1 MALKGPRNAGARGL
15 SFHSAGAG
23 HRHPLAHMMRAG
35 FSRRRIERVRVKL
48 FSKALLARTGS
59 VLAAAGLVGLA
70 LTPATLPAQTVAVP
84 TAENPFGLPEDITL
98 FGKADPDKRTA
109 TAIVNGYVITGTD
122 IDQRVALV
130 TAASEAPIPEEEML
144 RLRVQV
150 LRNLIDETL
159 KIQAAEAAEL
169 AVKREEVEQTYQQLA
184 GQNFGGDTK
193 KMDAYLASI
202 GSSSASLKRQIE
214 GEVAWENLLRRNIM
228 PFVNVSAE
236 EVNDVLKRMNE
247 AKGTDEYRVGEI
259 FLSATTENRA
269 TVLKNA
275 QAIMQ
280 QLQQGGS
287 FVAYARQ
294 YSEASSAV
302 VGGDLGWL
310 RLGQLPPQLAASLR
324 NMQAGQLQGPI
335 EIPGGFSIV
344 YLINKRQ
351 VLMADPSEA
360 MLSLKQISIDFPAGV
375 TQEKAEARVAEFNT
389 YLQSLRGCADVEAG
403 AAKIGAQVVSNDQ
416 IKAANL
422 PEQLRAIILNL
433 QIGQAT
439 PPFGGIQEGVRV
451 LMLCGRDDP
460 KDAGAP
466 TFAAVMDQIEQERVN
481 KRAQRFLRDLRNDAY
496 IEYN

>member
-1 MALKGPRNAGARGL
+1 M
-15 SFHSAGAG
+15 S
-23 HRHPLAHMMRAG
+23 
-35 FSRRRIERVRVKL
+35 VKL
-48 FSKALLARTGS
+48 ISKALFTRGGTA
-59 VLAAAGLVGLA
+59 LAAAGILGLA
-70 LTPATLPAQTVAVP
+70 LTPIAAPAQTVAVP
-84 TAENPFGLPEDITL
+84 TADNPFGLPEDITL
-98 FGKADPDKRTA
+98 FGKTDPDQRTA
-109 TAIVNGYVITGTD
+109 TAIVNGFVITGTD

-130 TAASEAPIPEEEML
+130 TAASDAPIPEDEML

-159 KIQAAEAAEL
+159 KIQAAAAAEL
-169 AVKREEVEQTYQQLA
+169 AVRPEEVEQTYQQLA
-184 GQNFGGDTK
+184 AQNFGSDPK
-193 KMDAYLASI
+193 KMDAYLTSI
-202 GSSSASLKRQIE
+202 GSSPASLKRQIE

-269 TVLKNA
+269 QVLANA
-275 QAIMQ
+275 QAIME

-287 FVAYARQ
+287 FVGYARQ
-294 YSEASSAV
+294 YSEASTAV
-302 VGGDLGWL
+302 VGGDLGWV
-310 RLGQLPPQLAASLR
+310 RLGQLPPQLAAAAR
-324 NMQAGQLQGPI
+324 TMQPGQLQGPI
-335 EIPGGFSIV
+335 EIPGGFSIL

-351 VLMADPSEA
+351 VLMADPAEA
-360 MLSLKQISIDFPAGV
+360 ILSLKQISISFAPGI
-375 TQEKAEARVAEFNT
+375 TQEQAEARVAEFGA
-389 YLQSLRGCADVEAG
+389 YVEGLRGCGDVEAG
-403 AAKIGAQVVSNDQ
+403 AAKVGAEVVSNDQ

-460 KDAGAP
+460 ADAGAP